1 MHKIMILMLLPLLAS
16 ASYNPFFK
24 PNKPITRQKVT
35 KVKVRQV
42 AKKPDVRPNV
52 NVSYFAFLE
61 TDKGKFALVDF
72 NGKTI
77 VVRQG
82 DSLYSNNT
90 AFKIKTI
97 TSNYLYISGNGYKV
111 QKIYFTSKGK

>member
-35 KVKVRQV
+35 KVNVRQV

-52 NVSYFAFLE
+52 NLSYFAFLE
-61 TDKGKFALVDF
+61 TSPLITIFGNFPYFAV
-72 NGKTI
+72 
-77 VVRQG
+77 QG
-82 DSLYSNNT
+82 I
-90 AFKIKTI
+90 IK
-97 TSNYLYISGNGYKV
+97 LLGEAVLEHRKLLL
-111 QKIYFTSKGK
+111 